1 MKWYKDMFK
10 MTSKIS
16 LLLCGAMAFAYAE
29 DSTLV
34 EKQKSLVGTLDSA
47 NASVMGLRVGGTAK
61 AGVLSS
67 TLSSDQLLGGMDS
80 RESQAF
86 SDVNLVVKARPSEE
100 TEAKVE
106 LRLHKD
112 WQTAY
117 EESVNPVIGHW
128 FSYDGKILNKHVD
141 FNLGYMRVGY
151 TPLTIYVPQTEILQ
165 EPEIFASKRVDALA
179 MRSLDTSSNRLLQGL
194 NFKYNSFD
202 LGPLSNLYVQM
213 TGARIRNIAKK
224 NDEVFFDFDWS
235 DRYLAGANLGVE
247 AFGVTLGGNFVYT
260 FDREK
265 TSRSRD
271 DSHIAALYY
280 EDNMVY
286 SGILNYDSKDLIMGG
301 ALHAG
306 LKSEIAGSRWTY
318 SEDAYRQDTI
328 ESLGVY
334 GIGYEKFDE
343 NGFVHDDTN
352 AIDYDTLFYVY
363 KNTTTEYNW
372 HKSKIDERKGMAINV
387 SPYVNGTIAKIKFD
401 VLGTIVMNDEEFWS
415 EQAASSYYEGNT
427 SILNGEALIT
437 GANEAVVER
446 FRYGSLENM
455 YFALYNTN
463 VLQQQNLMSKNEGAA
478 ILDQGDATHQRKD
491 SYYTFGRLN
500 NNYKLGHFYKNGY
513 NAVAYKYQ
521 EYLAAK
527 EFVDPSVNMAMPMG
541 LATPDRKGFAVSA
554 NAGWNDVVTL
564 NLRFSKYN
572 AEASDNDFT
581 TIGAGLGF
589 NAAPLLGLDR
599 RLILQGSFE
608 SSEESANLKRKTSR
622 FVGGLTA
629 DVWGPFSVLGGLQ
642 MLTKEFGDNGLALNE
657 AGTVVINDVNEMLA
671 MGGLQI
677 KLAAGAKLDLQGG
690 LMTNKVNYT
699 VNGLA
704 EDGVTPVSAGAELSL
719 DKLLLMGNV
728 TILF

>member
-1 MKWYKDMFK
+1 MKWYKDMCK

-16 LLLCGAMAFAYAE
+16 LLLCGAMAFAFAE

-34 EKQKSLVGTLDSA
+34 DKQKNLVGTLDSL
-47 NASVMGLRVGGTAK
+47 NGSVMGLRLGGTAK

-67 TLSSDQLLGGMDS
+67 TLSSDQLQDGMDY
-80 RESQAF
+80 RENQAY

-151 TPLTIYVPQTEILQ
+151 SPLTIYVPQTEILQ

-179 MRSLDTSSNRLLQGL
+179 MRSLDTTSNRLLQGL

-202 LGPLSNLYVQM
+202 LGPLSNIYVQM

-235 DRYLAGANLGVE
+235 DRYLFGSNLGLE
-247 AFGVTLGGNFVYT
+247 AFGVTLGGNYVYT

-271 DSHIAALYY
+271 DSHIAAMYY

-286 SGILNYDSKDLIMGG
+286 SGILNYDSKNLIMGG

-306 LKSEIAGSRWTY
+306 LKSEIAGSRWNYT
-318 SEDAYRQDTI
+318 EDAYRQDTV
-328 ESLGVY
+328 ETLGVI
-334 GIGYEKFDE
+334 GKGYEKYDE
-343 NGFVHDDTN
+343 NGFVRDDTN
-352 AIDYDTLFYVY
+352 AVDYDTLFYVY
-363 KNTTTEYNW
+363 RNVALEYNW
-372 HKSKIDERKGMAINV
+372 HRKRIDERKGMALNV
-387 SPYVNGTIAKIKFD
+387 TPYVSGNIAKIKFD
-401 VLGTIVMNDEEFWS
+401 VQGTIVMNDENFWS

-427 SILNGEALIT
+427 SILNSDAPIT
-437 GANEAVVER
+437 GADEALVER

-455 YFALYNTN
+455 YFAIYNTN

-478 ILDQGDATHQRKD
+478 ILDEGDAEHKRKD

-541 LATPDRKGFAVSA
+541 LATPDRKGFAVNA
-554 NAGWNDVVTL
+554 NVGWNDAVSL
-564 NLRFSKYN
+564 NLRFSKYD

-581 TIGAGLGF
+581 TLGAGLGF

-608 SSEESANLKRKTSR
+608 SSEESAGLQRKTSR
-622 FVGGLTA
+622 IVGGLTA

-642 MLTKEFGDNGLALNE
+642 MLSKEFGNGGLALNE
-657 AGTVVINDVNEMLA
+657 AKTIVVKDVSEMLA

-699 VNGLA
+699 QSVFA
-704 EDGVTPVSAGAELSL
+704 EDGVTLVPVDAELSL

>member
-16 LLLCGAMAFAYAE
+16 LLLCGAMAFAFAE

-34 EKQKSLVGTLDSA
+34 DKQKNLVGTLDSL
-47 NASVMGLRVGGTAK
+47 NGSVMGLRLGGTAK

-67 TLSSDQLLGGMDS
+67 TLSSDQLQDGMDY
-80 RESQAF
+80 RENQAY

-151 TPLTIYVPQTEILQ
+151 SPLTIYVPQTEILQ

-179 MRSLDTSSNRLLQGL
+179 MRSLDTTSNRLLQGL

-202 LGPLSNLYVQM
+202 LGPLSNIYVQM

-235 DRYLAGANLGVE
+235 DRYLFGSNLGLE
-247 AFGVTLGGNFVYT
+247 AFGVTLGGNYVYT

-271 DSHIAALYY
+271 DSHIAAMYY

-286 SGILNYDSKDLIMGG
+286 SGILNYDSKNLIMGG

-306 LKSEIAGSRWTY
+306 LKSEIAGSRWNYT
-318 SEDAYRQDTI
+318 EDAYRQDTV
-328 ESLGVY
+328 ETLGVI
-334 GIGYEKFDE
+334 GKGYEKYDE
-343 NGFVHDDTN
+343 NGYVRDDTN
-352 AIDYDTLFYVY
+352 AVDYDTLFYVY
-363 KNTTTEYNW
+363 RNVAPEYNW
-372 HKSKIDERKGMAINV
+372 HRKRIDERKGMALSV
-387 SPYVNGTIAKIKFD
+387 TPYVSGNIANIKFD
-401 VLGTIVMNDEEFWS
+401 VQGTIVMNDENFWS

-427 SILNGEALIT
+427 SILNSDAPIT
-437 GANEAVVER
+437 GADEALVER

-455 YFALYNTN
+455 YFAIYNTN

-478 ILDQGDATHQRKD
+478 ILDEGDAEHKRKD

-541 LATPDRKGFAVSA
+541 LATPDRKGFAVNA
-554 NAGWNDVVTL
+554 NVGWNDAVSL
-564 NLRFSKYN
+564 NLRFSKYD

-581 TIGAGLGF
+581 TLGAGLGF
-589 NAAPLLGLDR
+589 NAAPLFGLDR

-608 SSEESANLKRKTSR
+608 SSEESAGLKRKTSR
-622 FVGGLTA
+622 IVGGLTA
-629 DVWGPFSVLGGLQ
+629 DVWGPFSILGGLQ
-642 MLTKEFGDNGLALNE
+642 MLSKEFGNGGLALNE
-657 AGTVVINDVNEMLA
+657 AKTIVVKDVSEMLA

-699 VNGLA
+699 QSVFA
-704 EDGVTPVSAGAELSL
+704 EDGVTLVPVDAELSL

>member
-1 MKWYKDMFK
+1 MKWYNDMFK

-16 LLLCGAMAFAYAE
+16 LLLCGAVAFAFAE
-29 DSTLV
+29 DTTLV
-34 EKQKSLVGTLDSA
+34 QKQKDLVGTLDSL

-67 TLSSDQLLGGMDS
+67 TMSSDQLMNGMDA
-80 RESQAF
+80 RENQAF

-117 EESVNPVIGHW
+117 EESVNPAIGHW

-165 EPEIFASKRVDALA
+165 EPEIFASKRVEALA
-179 MRSLDTSSNRLLQGL
+179 LRSLDTTSNRLLQGL
-194 NFKYNSFD
+194 NFRYNSFD

-235 DRYLAGANLGVE
+235 DRYLFGSNLGVE
-247 AFGVTLGGNFVYT
+247 AFGITLGGNFVYT

-265 TSRSRD
+265 SSRTRD
-271 DSHIAALYY
+271 DSHISALYY
-280 EDNMVY
+280 EDNMIY

-306 LKSEIAGSRWTY
+306 LKSEVAGSRWTY
-318 SEDAYRQDTI
+318 TEDAYRQDTV
-328 ESLGVY
+328 ETLSVMGQS
-334 GIGYEKFDE
+334 YEKFDE
-343 NGFVHDDTN
+343 NGYIRDDTN
-352 AIDYDTLFYVY
+352 AVAYDTLFYVF
-363 KNTTTEYNW
+363 KNKMLEYNW

-387 SPYVNGTIAKIKFD
+387 TPYVNGNIAKIKFD
-401 VLGTIVMNDEEFWS
+401 VQGTIVMNDEEFWS

-427 SILNGEALIT
+427 SILNGDALIT

-455 YFALYNTN
+455 YFSIYNTN
-463 VLQQQNLMSKNEGAA
+463 VLQQQNLMSKNEGTA
-478 ILDQGDATHQRKD
+478 ILDEGDPDHKRKD

-541 LATPDRKGFAVSA
+541 LATPDRKGFAVNA
-554 NAGWNDVVTL
+554 NVGWNDAVTL

-581 TIGAGLGF
+581 TYGFGLGF

-599 RLILQGSFE
+599 RLILQGSLE
-608 SSEESANLKRKTSR
+608 NSEESANLNRKASR
-622 FVGGLTA
+622 IVGGLTA
-629 DVWGPFSVLGGLQ
+629 DVWGPFSILGGLQ

-657 AGTVVINDVNEMLA
+657 ARTVVVKDVNEMLA

-677 KLAAGAKLDLQGG
+677 KLAAGATLDLQGG
-690 LMTNKVNYT
+690 LMTNKVNYM
-699 VNGLA
+699 VNGVA
-704 EDGVTPVSAGAELSL
+704 EDGVTPFSVPAELSL